1 MDWFLLM
8 EAKPGGT
15 FCRNETAAELVG
27 EFGELGPHWV
37 RGRRFSGVSV
47 GWDHGVV
54 EWWNDGMTSW
64 NEWLSFTA
72 HSELE
77 MIRPRPSHVHDKS
90 IGNGK
95 PEWGRE
101 GTGTIGRT
109 DGRSIRADRRWSA
122 PTRWC
127 NSGETHERH
136 SSVSTGLDRKQFRS
150 DASGQERTQGG
161 ECPSPR
167 RMAHS
172 PAPGRRMLMSWC
184 HWFISSDG
192 GLFFSWVAFPGILI
206 RLDWI
211 GLDWIGWWLVN
222 NKLIDCAV
230 EIVMAT
236 PVTGTNSSRASGR
249 ISASLP
255 SLFRSLPRANR
266 RLPAT
271 SERRLVSTEC
281 QTEEQILRNVRVH
294 NARNDVTGDVTE
306 APLAP
311 PSAGRRRRREKRR
324 HRRHQVDVSF
334 SPPPLLLLLLLLLLL
349 SNPEKESHENL
360 ARISDPQRIPE
371 DQLYIRILLPIQNP
385 FLYLP
390 LHFRSES
397 KLTSGFLY
405 FSLLTP
411 LPPPRIQQVNV
422 AAQPLQQHV
431 QDALQQQQ
439 QQHQQHQQQQQQQQQ
454 QQCDGGDVTTPST
467 SPDILPDILNS
478 HMPPPYSTLP
488 HNSERCMGMGPMTS
502 LVPHN
507 WNNFQ
512 LPPPG
517 GRRYV
522 AFECFNRSWHPA
534 EGFHLRRGEFFPS
547 VWLFPRV
554 SPPPP
559 PILPHPP
566 SSSFI
571 LPPFQFSKGGET
583 SWRADKAF
591 WVALKPASTRPHPG
605 EERIVLIILHQR
617 RTESIMAIS
626 ARCVATAQQ
635 RHPWPAVAH
644 PIREDGMR
652 TDSQNWTGAH
662 LHASSRLFGCVF
674 ACFSFR
680 SLPH

>member
-334 SPPPLLLLLLLLLLL
+334 SPPPSSSSSSSSSSSPILKK
-349 SNPEKESHENL
+349 NPTRISQESLILKESL
-360 ARISDPQRIPE
+360 RISSTSAFYFRFRIHFFISRSISGPN
-371 DQLYIRILLPIQNP
+371 RNWLPGFFI
-385 FLYLP
+385 FLY
-390 LHFRSES
+390 
-397 KLTSGFLY
+397 
-405 FSLLTP
+405 
-411 LPPPRIQQVNV
+411 
-422 AAQPLQQHV
+422 
-431 QDALQQQQ
+431 
-439 QQHQQHQQQQQQQQQ
+439 
-454 QQCDGGDVTTPST
+454 
-467 SPDILPDILNS
+467 
-478 HMPPPYSTLP
+478 
-488 HNSERCMGMGPMTS
+488 
-502 LVPHN
+502 
-507 WNNFQ
+507 
-512 LPPPG
+512 
-517 GRRYV
+517 
-522 AFECFNRSWHPA
+522 
-534 EGFHLRRGEFFPS
+534 
-547 VWLFPRV
+547 
-554 SPPPP
+554 
-559 PILPHPP
+559 
-566 SSSFI
+566 
-571 LPPFQFSKGGET
+571 
-583 SWRADKAF
+583 
-591 WVALKPASTRPHPG
+591 
-605 EERIVLIILHQR
+605 
-617 RTESIMAIS
+617 
-626 ARCVATAQQ
+626 
-635 RHPWPAVAH
+635 
-644 PIREDGMR
+644 
-652 TDSQNWTGAH
+652 
-662 LHASSRLFGCVF
+662 
-674 ACFSFR
+674 
-680 SLPH
+680 